1 MPNANCI
8 YKEKRQY
15 VWIGTSDGIY
25 RFDGAEYKRYEISVN
40 GVFRSC
46 TVKAIFVDKNNDLWF
61 VSNMGVGKY
70 YRNIDKFFVVPVLCE
85 KRSGIDFNCYSIEED
100 GIYFGVSNGILKY
113 DYETNQINLFHEFSL
128 DSPFYVKY
136 IKKIDENKILVS
148 DQYEILLLDYEKG
161 EYT

>member
-1 MPNANCI
+1 MFMPNANCI

-61 VSNMGVGKY
+61 VSTW
-70 YRNIDKFFVVPVLCE
+70 E
-85 KRSGIDFNCYSIEED
+85 
-100 GIYFGVSNGILKY
+100 
-113 DYETNQINLFHEFSL
+113 
-128 DSPFYVKY
+128 
-136 IKKIDENKILVS
+136 
-148 DQYEILLLDYEKG
+148 
-161 EYT
+161 